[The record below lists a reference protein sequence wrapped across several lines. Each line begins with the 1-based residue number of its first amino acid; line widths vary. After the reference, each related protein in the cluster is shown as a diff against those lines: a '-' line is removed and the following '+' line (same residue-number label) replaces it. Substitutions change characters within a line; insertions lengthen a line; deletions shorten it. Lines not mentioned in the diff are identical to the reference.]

1 MIKQDAVAALGQAA
15 LVRPARV
22 REALK
27 ANDRLKLALTVLQ
40 AAATQAAAP
49 EPPPV
54 DLTHEIAAAGIHERE
69 DVRWWRE
76 LPGRA
81 QVGEQGLV
89 LPDLD
94 RLVRHLGHD
103 LDTMAR
109 PVLEDGAADAPW
121 AERVARWQERLQSLP
136 GQPLDT
142 ATLAALTRGR
152 RDAGDS
158 LHLLVMDLH
167 KALNRLAALLHGE
180 DVDGAHAWGLPPG
193 DTAQGAADRIRLA
206 AFMRGLARTRHLKG
220 EHPGL
225 DTSATRDGERLL
237 IQNDIGTNDAHV
249 LVLQVEGLALSLT
262 YSDLHRTRFTFFQQ
276 LLAEAGAL
284 WSDVA
289 SRSHAGLNEGVPYHV
304 GTARWEA
311 ADEAALQATLEAV
324 GARIVFLIDWN
335 RARKRLRAFVGK
347 EDAIAVLTAAAH
359 RECGHMAWLVAGGE
373 RLVWD
378 AMAAQGEGV
387 FRLGDRLEDVLG
399 AAAARDWLLDL
410 LGMASAGASRG
421 QPAAWVA
428 DEARLLLAR
437 SLRHRAGVGGVGSP
451 LQEHA
456 AWCHALA
463 QGVRDALAH
472 GAARLPHAAA
482 TLATRAK
489 QWERRADELVEQ
501 ARQRAE
507 RHPATAGAD
516 AELLHAADDIADAL
530 EEACFVLS
538 VAAEA
543 RPDGWGPRTT
553 AALQALADA
562 VLSAVQE
569 HVKAV
574 TIVGQDIASAADDAL
589 DALWHVV
596 QAERQCDELLR
607 AARRAL
613 AHEAKDAVAWTTG
626 NEVATALEKA
636 SDHLLA
642 VGHTL
647 RRRTLL
653 TRPE

>member
-1 MIKQDAVAALGQAA
+1 
-15 LVRPARV
+15 V
-22 REALK
+22 RE
-27 ANDRLKLALTVLQ
+27 
-40 AAATQAAAP
+40 
-49 EPPPV
+49 
-54 DLTHEIAAAGIHERE
+54 
-69 DVRWWRE
+69 
-76 LPGRA
+76 
-81 QVGEQGLV
+81 
-89 LPDLD
+89 
-94 RLVRHLGHD
+94 
-103 LDTMAR
+103 
-109 PVLEDGAADAPW
+109 
-121 AERVARWQERLQSLP
+121 
-136 GQPLDT
+136 
-142 ATLAALTRGR
+142 
-152 RDAGDS
+152 
-158 LHLLVMDLH
+158 
-167 KALNRLAALLHGE
+167 
-180 DVDGAHAWGLPPG
+180 
-193 DTAQGAADRIRLA
+193 
-206 AFMRGLARTRHLKG
+206 
-220 EHPGL
+220 
-225 DTSATRDGERLL
+225 
-237 IQNDIGTNDAHV
+237 
-249 LVLQVEGLALSLT
+249 
-262 YSDLHRTRFTFFQQ
+262 
-276 LLAEAGAL
+276 
-284 WSDVA
+284 
-289 SRSHAGLNEGVPYHV
+289 
-304 GTARWEA
+304 
-311 ADEAALQATLEAV
+311 
-324 GARIVFLIDWN
+324 
-335 RARKRLRAFVGK
+335 
-347 EDAIAVLTAAAH
+347 
-359 RECGHMAWLVAGGE
+359 
-373 RLVWD
+373 
-378 AMAAQGEGV
+378 
-387 FRLGDRLEDVLG
+387 
-399 AAAARDWLLDL
+399 
-410 LGMASAGASRG
+410 
-421 QPAAWVA
+421 
-428 DEARLLLAR
+428 
-437 SLRHRAGVGGVGSP
+437 
-451 LQEHA
+451 
-456 AWCHALA
+456 
-463 QGVRDALAH
+463 ALAH

-482 TLATRAK
+482 TLATRAT